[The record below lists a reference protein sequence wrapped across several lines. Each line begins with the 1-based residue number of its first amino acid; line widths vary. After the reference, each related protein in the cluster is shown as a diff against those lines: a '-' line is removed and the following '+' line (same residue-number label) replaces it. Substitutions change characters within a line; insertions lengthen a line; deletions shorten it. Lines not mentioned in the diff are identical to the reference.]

1 MFHSKARELT
11 SYIWKNIDRLQ
22 KHLILKTA
30 WYLERAFSSSL
41 YRKGNRFREV
51 PLPTAPN
58 WREAEKGSEP
68 GTLIPGSLC
77 LPNYKMKSGII
88 ILGAYLG
95 GILIHARKTMVF
107 VNT

>member
-1 MFHSKARELT
+1 M
-11 SYIWKNIDRLQ
+11 
-22 KHLILKTA
+22 
-30 WYLERAFSSSL
+30 
-41 YRKGNRFREV
+41 
-51 PLPTAPN
+51 PTAPN

-88 ILGAYLG
+88 ILGAYFG